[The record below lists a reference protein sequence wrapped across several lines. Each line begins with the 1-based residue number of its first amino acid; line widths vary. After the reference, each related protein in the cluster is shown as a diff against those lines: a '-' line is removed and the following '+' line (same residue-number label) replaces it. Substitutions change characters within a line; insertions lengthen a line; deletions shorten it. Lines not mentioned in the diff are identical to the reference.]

1 MKRKWTA
8 FNKVMFVISII
19 CGIILVIAATCI
31 SAVNFRLGGNAF
43 WVCLL
48 GIVGVLVTH
57 SVWGMLIDIS
67 CNIIN
72 LHSQSPEALNNNV
85 KINSENS
92 WICSSCGRVNSDN
105 FLYCQGCGTKNNED
119 IRED

>member
-19 CGIILVIAATCI
+19 CSLILVIAATCI
-31 SAVNFRLGGNAF
+31 SAVNLRLGGNAF

-48 GIVGVLVTH
+48 GIVIALVTH
-57 SVWGMLIDIS
+57 SVWGMLIEIS

-72 LHSQSPEALNNNV
+72 LHSQSPEVLNNV
-85 KINSENS
+85 KGNSENS
-92 WICSSCGRVNSDN
+92 WICSSCGRANSND
-105 FLYCQGCGTKNNED
+105 FLYCQGCGTQKNED
-119 IRED
+119 IKEA